1 MSSARFWHFVGGLI
15 LLAVYLYFKEQGRSR
30 TAGQLAVFIVGALPT
45 LYLGSALPDWDITLF
60 SIGAHRNPLFHSA
73 LPYFFAGYSSHQL
86 RLLTLM
92 HTLGAAA
99 LVTPGQIG
107 FALGLASHLLLDIV
121 QYGDVRWIPGGTLD
135 RLWLIA
141 NAGLLLLMA
150 WTPQYVSASHVR
162 LRRFW

>member
-1 MSSARFWHFVGGLI
+1 VSRARFWYFAGGFI
-15 LLAVYLYFKEQGRSR
+15 LLAVYLYVKEQRYRRIAGR
-30 TAGQLAVFIVGALPT
+30 LVVFIVGALPT
-45 LYLGSALPDWDITLF
+45 LYIGSALPDWDVTLF
-60 SIGAHRNPLFHSA
+60 SIGAHRHPLFHSA
-73 LPYFFAGYSSHQL
+73 LPYFFVGYLSHQL

-135 RLWLIA
+135 RLWLVA
-141 NAGLLLLMA
+141 NAGLLLLLA
-150 WTPQYVSASHVR
+150 WKPQYVSASHVR